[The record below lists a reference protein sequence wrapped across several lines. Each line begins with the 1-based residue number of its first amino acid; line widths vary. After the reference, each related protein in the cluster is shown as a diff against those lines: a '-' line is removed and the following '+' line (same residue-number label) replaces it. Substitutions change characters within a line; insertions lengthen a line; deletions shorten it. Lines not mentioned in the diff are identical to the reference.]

1 LSMKETS
8 MKITELLKKE
18 FILEQLKAKNK
29 HEALAE
35 LAGVFI
41 KDKITF
47 DSGEM
52 LRVLLEREKLG
63 STGIGD
69 GIAIP
74 HGKLAGLDEILVA
87 FGRSREGIA
96 FDALDGKPV
105 HLFFLLMAPENS
117 AGQHLKA
124 LAKISRMLKDEI
136 FRRKLLVAQM
146 HDDLVRVITE
156 KDDEC

>member
-1 LSMKETS
+1 

-18 FILEQLKAKNK
+18 YILEQLKAKNK
-29 HEALAE
+29 QEALAE

-41 KDKITF
+41 KGKNKF
-47 DSGEM
+47 DTGAM

-87 FGRSREGIA
+87 FGRSPEGIA
-96 FDALDGKPV
+96 FEALDGKPV

-124 LAKISRMLKDEI
+124 LAKISRMLKDGV
-136 FRRKLLVAQM
+136 FRKKLLEARM

>member
-1 LSMKETS
+1 

-18 FILEQLKAKNK
+18 FILEQLKAKSK
-29 HEALAE
+29 QEVLAE
-35 LAGVFI
+35 LAGVFVKGKI
-41 KDKITF
+41 KF
-47 DSGEM
+47 DSGAM
-52 LRVLLEREKLG
+52 LRVLMEREKLG

-69 GIAIP
+69 GVAIP

-96 FDALDGKPV
+96 FEALDGKPV

-124 LAKISRMLKDEI
+124 LAKISRMLKDRE
-136 FRRKLLVAQM
+136 FRKKLLETQM